1 MFIFSPDFTVPPLTN
16 KIEIDLSDG
25 VNINKL
31 YFTFTVINKP
41 AYFSPILAAKSV
53 KVGASITYV
62 LPGYVDDE
70 GATVTFAFVS
80 S

>member
-1 MFIFSPDFTVPPLTN
+1 MFIFSPDFTVAPQAN

-25 VNINKL
+25 VNTNKL

-41 AYFSPILAAKSV
+41 AYFSPILAAKSA

-62 LPGYVDDE
+62 LPNYIDDE
-70 GATVTFAFVS
+70 GANVTFAFVS
-80 S
+80 T